1 MTLHLSDFTF
11 IPDSTSPEA
20 LSRGDG
26 AVLIPAGVVS
36 DDSRAFEVV
45 DRQGRQVVFDGG
57 GQLFFSDSEAG
68 TEELVGRSYW
78 ETDETDDND
87 DAAGCERGRSVG
99 GSDGRARGRVCR
111 PEHRHPGSG

>member
-78 ETDETDDND
+78 ETDETDVPCVTPCVNVVVLAASYDIND
-87 DAAGCERGRSVG
+87 YPRPCTGCSEC
-99 GSDGRARGRVCR
+99 RA
-111 PEHRHPGSG
+111 